1 MHLVVLVLAPRLS
14 PRLWSL
20 PLPFWF
26 VMTSSTSMDTDSS
39 TFAPPASAIP
49 WDTQFAATAVR
60 QLRALLPCLHCK
72 AVGHLRSNGSID
84 GKYLRLVCES
94 CTKSSSASNDF
105 YSELFEAN
113 LSRLSSSASN
123 PTSAAFFAAYA
134 PSRPSTK
141 RARSGASSSTSA
153 PLPAPSAPADA
164 TVPSGPMTQLAP
176 FCFEAI
182 GSKLFAFLLHWKSL
196 PGVTVSDAT
205 VTRFMSLLQDV
216 ARAADSVLAAAV
228 ASNLLSLAESI
239 GHDFEVMSTAFVA
252 AASTP
257 AAPAMPAQASVPPA
271 SPPRSYAEA
280 TRSAPSPAASE
291 AWQRI
296 GRNGRPQPPPPSPS
310 TSPRMPRWQSVQ
322 VTDDMRDRFWRQ
334 SKKCHRNELAWLYVQ
349 GLPRD
354 QYWKLRALFD
364 KEGMP
369 QTWFRELAF
378 TRDGVLE
385 MLVHAERA
393 DTILETF
400 HELGHFATADLA
412 DLELLRDA
420 EWTASTVARLL
431 RRLDALPAR
440 AVGVRYHVRQRVAQ
454 LQDRDA
460 PVDESMGA
468 AQ

>member
-1 MHLVVLVLAPRLS
+1 
-14 PRLWSL
+14 
-20 PLPFWF
+20 
-26 VMTSSTSMDTDSS
+26 
-39 TFAPPASAIP
+39 
-49 WDTQFAATAVR
+49 
-60 QLRALLPCLHCK
+60 
-72 AVGHLRSNGSID
+72 
-84 GKYLRLVCES
+84 
-94 CTKSSSASNDF
+94 
-105 YSELFEAN
+105 
-113 LSRLSSSASN
+113 
-123 PTSAAFFAAYA
+123 
-134 PSRPSTK
+134 
-141 RARSGASSSTSA
+141 
-153 PLPAPSAPADA
+153 
-164 TVPSGPMTQLAP
+164 
-176 FCFEAI
+176 
-182 GSKLFAFLLHWKSL
+182 
-196 PGVTVSDAT
+196 
-205 VTRFMSLLQDV
+205 
-216 ARAADSVLAAAV
+216 
-228 ASNLLSLAESI
+228 
-239 GHDFEVMSTAFVA
+239 
-252 AASTP
+252 
-257 AAPAMPAQASVPPA
+257 
-271 SPPRSYAEA
+271 
-280 TRSAPSPAASE
+280 
-291 AWQRI
+291 
-296 GRNGRPQPPPPSPS
+296 
-310 TSPRMPRWQSVQ
+310 
-322 VTDDMRDRFWRQ
+322 MRDRFWRQ

-440 AVGVRYHVRQRVAQ
+440 AVGVRYHVRQRVAK